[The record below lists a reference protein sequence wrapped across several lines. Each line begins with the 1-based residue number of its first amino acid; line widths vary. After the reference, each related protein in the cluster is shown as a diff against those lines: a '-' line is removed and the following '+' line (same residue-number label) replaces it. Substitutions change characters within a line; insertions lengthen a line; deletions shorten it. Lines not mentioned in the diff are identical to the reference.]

1 MQTSHLIRSQRLA
14 TTLLLIGFPILIN
27 LASAQQSN
35 LQSADETANFRAIF
49 FLQGDLVKKIPELAR
64 MNAHPSVR
72 NTNQR
77 RQGEIRHFQDGIVRD
92 IQKRDEA
99 WFTRFNDALK
109 SGDRGRISR
118 ELNQGAQMIDE
129 ITSQDR
135 KLAQERDKIRT
146 GWIADQKSTNQASKV
161 VVEVDKAV
169 VTLYPPLSY
178 THWNLTSNDSSESRL
193 LRESLVNS
201 LSTTLKSE
209 KVRAQ

>member
-1 MQTSHLIRSQRLA
+1 
-14 TTLLLIGFPILIN
+14 
-27 LASAQQSN
+27 
-35 LQSADETANFRAIF
+35 
-49 FLQGDLVKKIPELAR
+49 
-64 MNAHPSVR
+64 
-72 NTNQR
+72 
-77 RQGEIRHFQDGIVRD
+77 
-92 IQKRDEA
+92 
-99 WFTRFNDALK
+99 
-109 SGDRGRISR
+109 
-118 ELNQGAQMIDE
+118 MIDE

-161 VVEVDKAV
+161 VVENVEVDKAV

-201 LSTTLKSE
+201 LATTPKSE